1 MERDY
6 ARLHVRLVAIGVEL
20 ERDVSVADWILSGLE
35 PWGERL
41 SIGILLPGGFDAY
54 ARVLHPVERWDG
66 LETTILTWAEIGL
79 GQGVSLTPEVQFDEV
94 VGYEGDDW
102 SELLNL
108 GPEPGRLPTDTCRML
123 ATVLR
128 KL

>member
-41 SIGILLPGGFDAY
+41 SIGILLPGGLMPTLASST
-54 ARVLHPVERWDG
+54 RWNDG
-66 LETTILTWAEIGL
+66 
-79 GQGVSLTPEVQFDEV
+79 
-94 VGYEGDDW
+94 
-102 SELLNL
+102 
-108 GPEPGRLPTDTCRML
+108 
-123 ATVLR
+123 TVWKR
-128 KL
+128 RS